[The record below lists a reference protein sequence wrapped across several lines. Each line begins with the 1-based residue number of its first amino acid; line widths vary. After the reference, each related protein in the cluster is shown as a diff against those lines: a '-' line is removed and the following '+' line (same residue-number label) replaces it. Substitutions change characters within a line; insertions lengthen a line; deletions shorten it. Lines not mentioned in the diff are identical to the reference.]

1 MQFAVGS
8 ETINT
13 HAVVESGMSDAEIER
28 RVRESATS
36 LTEGMEG
43 SPMLSGDQR
52 ANLLEVQRRA
62 REGPLRIDRM
72 LASGSA
78 EDLRALGDEPEVQ
91 GVALKSEILER
102 VRRAREGR

>member
-1 MQFAVGS
+1 MRFPAGG

-13 HAVVESGMSDAEIER
+13 HAMIEEGMSDAEIER
-28 RVRESATS
+28 RVRESATG

-43 SPMLSGDQR
+43 APMLGGDQK

-62 REGPLRIDRM
+62 REGPLRIDGM

-78 EDLRALGDEPEVQ
+78 EDLRALGDEPGVQ
-91 GVALKSEILER
+91 RVVLKSEILER
-102 VRRAREGR
+102 VRRAREGQ